1 MSNVLT
7 KAKTLLTYDI
17 ADLDSK
23 LAACEAPAMELFEHN
38 INDEDF
44 AIYYAAVSGGNIS
57 SYEAGSDD
65 YSTLCY
71 CPDLSD
77 VQYLKE
83 GSKIIIA
90 GDNYAGTYKIF
101 NLNITTKSFE
111 IQHMH
116 IFLITETGTFTNAR
130 KNQLEYAAAYF
141 LLYQLISQAQEIRNG
156 KVLFSST
163 NWSEG
168 SSTQASIAEKQQLA
182 QDYKN
187 RAYQYLNYQNCTVV

>member
-17 ADLDSK
+17 TDLDSK

-38 INDEDF
+38 INDADF
-44 AIYYAAVSGGNIS
+44 AIYYAAVSGGNIA
-57 SYEAGSDD
+57 SYASGSND
-65 YSTLCY
+65 YSTKCY
-71 CPDLSD
+71 CSALSD
-77 VQYLKE
+77 VQYLQE
-83 GSKIIIA
+83 GSKITIA
-90 GDNYAGTYKIF
+90 GTTYAGTYKIF
-101 NLNITTKSFE
+101 NLDINTKSFE
-111 IQHMH
+111 IKA
-116 IFLITETGTFTNAR
+116 IFSITETGTFTNAR
-130 KNQLEYAAAYF
+130 KTQLEYAAAYF

-168 SSTQASIAEKQQLA
+168 QSTQAAITEKQQLA

-187 RAYQYLNYQNCTVV
+187 RAYQYLNYQNCSVV